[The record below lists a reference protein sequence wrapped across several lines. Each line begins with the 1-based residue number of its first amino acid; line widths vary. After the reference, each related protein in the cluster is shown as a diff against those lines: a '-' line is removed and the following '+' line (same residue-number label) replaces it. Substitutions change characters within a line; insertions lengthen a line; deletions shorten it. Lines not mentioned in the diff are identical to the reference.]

1 MRNISH
7 LLAIITSQW
16 NQETSK
22 RFDLQEGRAERQL
35 LLDMLENRPALALSF
50 VFIVYLH
57 YMGLAVST
65 IIVKCRSKLFLSSV
79 LFNTFMQKH
88 KDRRGL
94 GWAPVLTKSRQ
105 LKPSHARD
113 WATVA
118 SLVVWAKWPINRNA
132 SEDKHCLMKEFFV
145 WKWGLTPLICVK
157 GNLTFPLLPLSHS
170 RSSPTRQGQVR
181 ETVFRATTMSGRHLS
196 SSK

>member
-1 MRNISH
+1 
-7 LLAIITSQW
+7 
-16 NQETSK
+16 
-22 RFDLQEGRAERQL
+22 
-35 LLDMLENRPALALSF
+35 MLENRPALALSF

-145 WKWGLTPLICVK
+145 WNMRFDSPHLCEREPYISSSSSQSLPIFPYQTGASQGDCIQSHHHVWQAFIQFQVARCLIC
-157 GNLTFPLLPLSHS
+157 
-170 RSSPTRQGQVR
+170 
-181 ETVFRATTMSGRHLS
+181 
-196 SSK
+196 